1 MTLLQLTKDEE
12 KILDGEKGEGL
23 RKMMKLI
30 VGLATIE
37 GAEKLIKIESAHISG
52 ISYQNIGDEGL
63 SFLEWLIEE
72 GVHVSVPTT
81 INPAAIDLY
90 QQKMETS
97 EEFYRKQERII
108 NAYIKLGAKPT
119 LSCTPYFLD
128 NVPSPGSHLAW
139 AESSAVIYANTFL
152 NAYTNKESGLSA
164 LAAAVIGKTGYYGLH
179 IDKNREPR
187 IIIKVTAEL
196 TSSLDFGI
204 LGYRVGELVG
214 DKIPVI
220 VGAIPRT
227 ISERKQFVAGLS
239 ASGTIGMVKFSDDFN
254 LSERKID
261 NIEIDKKEILNVRSR
276 FSSLNADVIYLGCP
290 HLSFEEI
297 RELAMLLRK
306 RKVKMGKSLLL
317 YTSISAYKMANEEG
331 LIRIIENSGA
341 KIFAGAC
348 PVFNPIMPIGTVGTD
363 AIKTAHYLK
372 ATKMPEIVISDNLLL
387 IESITEVI

>member
-1 MTLLQLTKDEE
+1 MLLQLTKDEE
-12 KILDGEKGEGL
+12 RILDGEKGEGL

-30 VGLATIE
+30 VGLATIS

-63 SFLEWLIEE
+63 SFLEWLVDE
-72 GVHVSVPTT
+72 GVRVSVPTT

-90 QQKMETS
+90 QRDYTDVS
-97 EEFYRKQERII
+97 DEFYKKQERIV

-179 IDKNREPR
+179 IDENRRPQ
-187 IIIKVTAEL
+187 IAIKVTTDL
-196 TSSLDFGI
+196 SSALDFGI

-220 VGAIPRT
+220 IGSSPKTIP
-227 ISERKQFVAGLS
+227 ERKQFVAGLS
-239 ASGTIGMVKFSDDFN
+239 ASGTVGMVRFSNN
-254 LSERKID
+254 LTPSKDRID
-261 NIEIDKKEILNVRSR
+261 IIEIDGKEILNVRSR
-276 FSSLNADVIYLGCP
+276 FSSLDVDIVYLGCP
-290 HLSFEEI
+290 HLSLAEV
-297 RELAMLLRK
+297 RELAMLLQK
-306 RKVKMGKSLLL
+306 RRVKNGKSLLL
-317 YTSISAYKMANEEG
+317 YTSISAYKIANEEG
-331 LIRIIENSGA
+331 LVRIIESSGA
-341 KIFAGAC
+341 RIFAGAC
-348 PVFNPIMPIGTVGTD
+348 PVFNPSKYKGVIGTD

-372 ATKMPEIVISDNLLL
+372 ATKSSQIAVSNTMLL
-387 IESITEVI
+387 IESVTEMK

>member
-1 MTLLQLTKDEE
+1 MLLQLTKDEE

-30 VGLATIE
+30 VGLATIS
-37 GAEKLIKIESAHISG
+37 GAEKLIRIESAHISG

-63 SFLEWLIEE
+63 SFLEWLVEE

-90 QQKMETS
+90 QQGQDVDD
-97 EEFYRKQERII
+97 EFYKKQERIV

-128 NVPSPGSHLAW
+128 NVPSPGAHLAW

-179 IDKNREPR
+179 IDENRKPK
-187 IIIKVTAEL
+187 IAIKVVTVL
-196 TSSLDFGI
+196 SSSLDFGI
-204 LGYRVGELVG
+204 LGYRIGELVG

-220 VGAIPRT
+220 IGSFPKTIP
-227 ISERKQFVAGLS
+227 ERKQFVAGLS
-239 ASGTIGMVKFSDDFN
+239 ASGTVGMVRFSNN
-254 LSERKID
+254 LISSKDRID
-261 NIEIDKKEILNVRSR
+261 VIEINDKEISDVRSR
-276 FSSLNADVIYLGCP
+276 FASLDIDVVYLGCP
-290 HLSFEEI
+290 HLSLAEV
-297 RELAMLLRK
+297 RELAMLLQK
-306 RKVKMGKSLLL
+306 RKVKSGKSLLL
-317 YTSISAYKMANEEG
+317 YTSISAYKIANEEG
-331 LIRIIENSGA
+331 LVRIIENSGA
-341 KIFAGAC
+341 RIFAGAC
-348 PVFNPIMPIGTVGTD
+348 PVFNPSKYKGIIGTD

-372 ATKMPEIVISDNLLL
+372 ATKSSQITISNTMLL
-387 IESITEVI
+387 IESVTEMK